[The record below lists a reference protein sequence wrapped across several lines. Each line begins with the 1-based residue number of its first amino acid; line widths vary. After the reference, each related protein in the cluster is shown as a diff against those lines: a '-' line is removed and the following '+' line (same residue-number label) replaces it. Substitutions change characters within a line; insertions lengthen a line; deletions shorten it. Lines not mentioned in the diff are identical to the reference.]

1 MTKRI
6 LIQAPSGL
14 KKDVL
19 KVYKKL
25 ENEGNE
31 VFVSANPCY
40 GACDIDY
47 YAKQV
52 LKADL
57 ILHFGHAPLA
67 NMEYHGVEFVETKLN
82 YDVGACIRNALRI
95 LKKEE
100 RVGLLAT
107 IQHLHM
113 LGKAKEILEK
123 NGKKVVIP
131 KAKGKIAYDGQII
144 GCYFEHAKDV
154 ENMVDA
160 FVVIATGIFHALGLA
175 LAVDKKVI
183 VADPA
188 KNEAKCLDELKFRF
202 LKKRYA
208 CIEKVK
214 QAERIG
220 IVVSVKPGQF
230 MLDEARKIKKMLEDK
245 GKDVYLIVA
254 DEISNEIENFGLD
267 AYIIVACPRIVID
280 DAGRF
285 NKPIIGCWEVNE
297 LLS

>member
-1 MTKRI
+1 MTKKI

-25 ENEGNE
+25 ESEGNE
-31 VFVSANPCY
+31 VFLSASPCY

-47 YAKQV
+47 HAKQV
-52 LKADL
+52 LKADM

-67 NMEYHGVEFVETKLN
+67 NMEYHGVEFVEAKLN
-82 YDVGACIRNALRI
+82 YDAEACIRNALRI
-95 LKKEE
+95 LEKEE
-100 RVGLLAT
+100 KIGLLAT

-113 LGKAKEILEK
+113 LGKAKEVLEQ

-154 ENMVDA
+154 ENQVDA
-160 FVVIATGIFHALGLA
+160 FIVIATGMFHALGLA
-175 LAVDKKVI
+175 LSVDKKVI
-183 VADPA
+183 SADPA
-188 KNEAKCLDELKFRF
+188 INEAKCLDELKFKF

-214 QAERIG
+214 QSKRIG
-220 IVVSVKPGQF
+220 IVVSIKPGQF
-230 MLDEARKIKKMLEDK
+230 MLDEAKRIKKMLEDK
-245 GKDVYLIVA
+245 GKEVYLIVA
-254 DEISNEIENFGLD
+254 DEINNEIENFGLD

-285 NKPIIGCWEVNE
+285 NKPIIGYWEATK